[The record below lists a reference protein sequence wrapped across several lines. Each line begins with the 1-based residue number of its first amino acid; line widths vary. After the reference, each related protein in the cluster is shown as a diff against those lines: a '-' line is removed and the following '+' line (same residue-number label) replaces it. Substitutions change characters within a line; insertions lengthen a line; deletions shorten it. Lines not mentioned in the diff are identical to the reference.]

1 MNDSK
6 YVKIIVFL
14 ATIVTML
21 VGNFVYDLS
30 KTIDFGKVTGKI
42 AFMQLIM
49 VLIGFLACLIMTLL
63 YIFVFD
69 PSRENFFRW
78 IVTISLICL
87 TTFVMV
93 KFVVPTTLPM
103 FLNYL
108 IKRN

>member
-87 TTFVMV
+87 TMFVFV

-103 FLNYL
+103 FLNEL
-108 IKRN
+108 IKR

>member
-69 PSRENFFRW
+69 PRRENFFRW
-78 IVTISLICL
+78 IVTISQ
-87 TTFVMV
+87 T
-93 KFVVPTTLPM
+93 
-103 FLNYL
+103 
-108 IKRN
+108 